1 MAIWA
6 GASTLTY
13 DTGIYRNVSNLFAAD
28 FIIASDARLK
38 KNVVTVTD
46 ALSKVKSIRGVTYNW
61 NDIAKKY
68 GKNLARNE
76 IGVVA
81 QEVNRV
87 APEAISMGEDGY
99 LGVAYDRLVAL
110 LIEAVKELSD
120 KVEALEKK

>member
-1 MAIWA
+1 
-6 GASTLTY
+6 
-13 DTGIYRNVSNLFAAD
+13 LFAAD